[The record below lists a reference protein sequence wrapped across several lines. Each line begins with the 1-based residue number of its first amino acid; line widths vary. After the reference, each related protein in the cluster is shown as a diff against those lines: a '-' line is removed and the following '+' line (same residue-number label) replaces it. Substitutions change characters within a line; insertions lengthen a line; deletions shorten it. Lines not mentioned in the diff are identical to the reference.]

1 MASKKIQGIIIQ
13 FGADTSPLDKA
24 MKESEKTSKS
34 LNRELGQV
42 NKLLKFDPGNTE
54 LLAQKQKILAEQ
66 VENSS
71 KKLNGLKQAQSE
83 VEKMFKSGDLG
94 GKEYREFQRTV
105 VKTEQDLKS
114 YEKQIES
121 VKDAL
126 KGLDGGSEQAK
137 KSLEDISKGVTAG
150 NMMEAGQIVADL
162 GEKVIAIGENARE
175 TAVEFQDST
184 ATIKSALGLTG
195 EEAEAA
201 GEVIKTVFESG
212 VTDSIDEA
220 TQAVT
225 TTKQAFKDL
234 NDTDLSEITRQI
246 MSIANTTGTDVQE
259 NTNAAKKLM
268 QNFGLSAADSLDL
281 IAAGY
286 QNGLNSQ
293 NDFLDTLNEYAP
305 YFSDAGISANE
316 FIEILN
322 NGMEAGAFN
331 TDKVAD
337 SVKEFQI
344 MLGDRRFEA
353 SLDSYSQST
362 KDMFQQWNDGK
373 ATTKDVFDSVGNDLR
388 NMPIEDR
395 QTALS
400 NLNTMFEDL
409 GIDATLALFDIGNE
423 FDNVKGKASDMAS
436 QTPGEKMQADLNK
449 LKEAFEPIGRDI
461 QEALSPVL
469 EFLAELA
476 DMFAELPGPVRTF
489 IEVVGGIGALAAV
502 LSPLIATIATIGGA
516 LSLMGI
522 SILPIIGVIA
532 LVVGIIATVIT
543 VIKNWGAITDWL
555 SDKWQTFTDWIS
567 GIWKGISDSASETW
581 GGIKDFFT
589 ETWDAI
595 ATKATEMWT
604 GITDTIK
611 NIWTGIIDFFKGVWD
626 TIYRIFEVPIN
637 LIKSIVEGVFYAIY
651 AVIYTIWEV
660 IKFALKAA
668 WDWISAKASEI
679 FTPIAEF
686 FSAVWQSISETAIAV
701 WESVKGA
708 LSTAWTWIKDKAS
721 AIFTPIA
728 EFFSNTWNGIK
739 DTVSSVWTSIKDTL
753 SGVWD
758 GIKDKA
764 KDVFSTLWNYIKDG
778 FNSLK
783 DTLGGIVKG
792 IANGI
797 IEPIGNAINGVI
809 SGVNWILEKVGSKKH
824 FDPWNIEAHKFAKGT
839 GGLQKDTIGIVNDQ
853 KGSTY
858 KELIVPPKGSPFIAE
873 GRDVVLPMEK
883 GTKIMPANQTKSFL
897 ETLPHFAS
905 GIGDFFGGVWESI
918 SSFTGDI
925 WDYISHP
932 TKIVQMAL
940 DKFTDLSGIVEPW
953 LSVATGAVGSVYEG
967 VVDFIKGI
975 FDTQS
980 NVNYNPSAGTEQ
992 WRNLA
997 KKALQMTGQYS
1008 DANLTRILYQMQT
1021 ESGGN
1026 PNAINNWDINAINGV
1041 PSKGL
1046 MQVIDPTFRAYAMA
1060 GYDSNIWDPLSNMLA
1075 SIRYAVSRYGS
1086 LAAAYRGVGYEDGIG
1101 DINLSDIIPSLPTIN
1116 PKWFAEG
1123 GILTKPAL
1131 FNMGSGRVGGA
1142 GEAGP
1147 EAIAPIDKMKDLFL
1161 GAALEFFGDKDIN
1174 ITLNLAMVTDGR
1186 EWAKMTV
1193 PYTQS
1198 LIQDKEKLMDMINN
1212 GRRR

>member
-54 LLAQKQKILAEQ
+54 LLTQKQKILAEQ

-94 GKEYREFQRTV
+94 EKEYREFQRTV

-126 KGLDGGSEQAK
+126 KGLDGGSEQTK
-137 KSLEDISKGVTAG
+137 KSLGDISKGVTAG

-162 GEKVIAIGENARE
+162 GEKVIALGENARE

-195 EEAEAA
+195 EEADAA

-344 MLGDRRFEA
+344 MLGDGRFEA

-373 ATTKDVFDSVGNDLR
+373 ATTKDVFNSVGNDLR

-423 FDNVKGKASDMAS
+423 FDNVSGKAADMAS

-581 GGIKDFFT
+581 GGIQDFFA
-589 ETWDAI
+589 EMWDAI
-595 ATKATEMWT
+595 ATKATEIWT
-604 GITDTIK
+604 GITDIIK
-611 NIWTGIIDFFKGVWD
+611 NIWTGIIDFFKSVWD
-626 TIYRIFEVPIN
+626 IIYKIFEVPIN

-651 AVIYTIWEV
+651 AVIYTVWEV

-668 WDWISAKASEI
+668 WDWISEMASAI

-686 FSAVWQSISETAIAV
+686 FSEVWTGISETAISI

-708 LSTAWTWIKDKAS
+708 LSAAWNWIKDKAS

-728 EFFSNTWNGIK
+728 QFFSSTWNGIK

-764 KDVFSTLWNYIKDG
+764 TKVFSTVWNYIKDG

-797 IEPIGNAINGVI
+797 IEPIGNAINSVI
-809 SGVNWILEKVGSKKH
+809 KGVNWILDKVGSDKQ
-824 FDPWNIEAHKFAKGT
+824 FALWDVPKFAKGT
-839 GGLQKDTIGIVNDQ
+839 GGLPKDTVGIVNDQ

-897 ETLPHFAS
+897 ESLPHFAS

-918 SSFTGDI
+918 SSFTGSI
-925 WDYISHP
+925 WDYITHP
-932 TKIVQMAL
+932 TKIVQIAL
-940 DKFTDLSGIVEPW
+940 DKFTDLSGIMEPW
-953 LSVATGAVGSVYEG
+953 LSVASGAVSSVFDG

-992 WRNLA
+992 WRGMA
-997 KKALQMTGQYS
+997 EKALRMTGQYS
-1008 DANLTRILYQMQT
+1008 EANLARLLYQMQT

-1026 PNAINNWDINAINGV
+1026 PNAINNWDINAQNGV

-1046 MQVIDPTFRAYAMA
+1046 MQVIDPTFRAYAMS

-1086 LAAAYRGVGYEDGIG
+1086 LAAAYRGTGYEEGIG
-1101 DINLSDIIPSLPTIN
+1101 NIDISELLPNLPMLDV
-1116 PKWFAEG
+1116 KWFKNG
-1123 GILTKPAL
+1123 GILTKPA
-1131 FNMGSGRVGGA
+1131 FFKMGKNRLGGA
-1142 GEAGP
+1142 GEAEP
-1147 EAIAPIDKMKDLFL
+1147 EAIAPLGKLKGLFQD
-1161 GAALEFFGDKDIN
+1161 AIIEIFGDKDIN
-1174 ITLNLAMVTDGR
+1174 ITLNLSVGADGR
-1186 EWAKMTV
+1186 EFAKATV
-1193 PYTQS
+1193 PYTQP
-1198 LIQDKEKLMDMINN
+1198 LINEREQRLKRLRGEI
-1212 GRRR
+1212 